1 VTGAIDPRL
10 AAESLIPPRTG
21 ISITPRTSNLDRE
34 LMIRLEIGRVVLMSG
49 LRQIDQVPDRIADSP

>member
-1 VTGAIDPRL
+1 MAGTIDPRL

-21 ISITPRTSNLDRE
+21 IVNYTSNLDRE
-34 LMIRLEIGRVVLMSG
+34 LLIRLEIGRVVLMSR